1 MIEMKSCFLSCQCFD
16 RNGVIRDDAASL
28 VTMTML
34 RCFVRMIAAT
44 GPEDITAAFQELKIS
59 SLGDVISWLSKHVLV
74 QVGPAAEKLWRT
86 ERHEVPAPHH
96 TALCWLCEQC
106 SVAGACEHMYAVWLH
121 EGMLSKN
128 TPWKK
133 EKKRR
138 RVAGTSVQ
146 PASSRARS
154 DAVAAPSPRAR
165 SFKLSSTFL
174 KCLEKHDL
182 MNFRPAFEQHELCE
196 KELAHWSVAAL
207 VELIQCPAGRMRR
220 FLADILTMKQQAEE
234 PAEKPRSHV
243 FLEFLLPTLFS
254 HFLAGCGFITC
265 GQHGLTRCT
274 EQRSPWS

>member
-1 MIEMKSCFLSCQCFD
+1 MLSMIEMKSCFLSCQCFD

-86 ERHEVPAPHH
+86 ESHEVPAPHH
-96 TALCWLCEQC
+96 TALCWLCEQR

-121 EGMLSKN
+121 EGMLSNN

-165 SFKLSSTFL
+165 SFKLSSAFL

-196 KELAHWSVAAL
+196 KVSGRHPHYEAASWGASWEAQKPCLPWILVAYL
-207 VELIQCPAGRMRR
+207 VFAFPGRMRIHYLR
-220 FLADILTMKQQAEE
+220 
-234 PAEKPRSHV
+234 
-243 FLEFLLPTLFS
+243 PTWT
-254 HFLAGCGFITC
+254 H
-265 GQHGLTRCT
+265 
-274 EQRSPWS
+274 